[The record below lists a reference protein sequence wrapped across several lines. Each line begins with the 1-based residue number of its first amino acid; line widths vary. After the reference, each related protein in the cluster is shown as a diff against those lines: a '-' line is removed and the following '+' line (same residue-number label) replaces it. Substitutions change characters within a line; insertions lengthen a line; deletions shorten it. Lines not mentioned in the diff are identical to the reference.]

1 MGIRLLNKYIK
12 TNCKNGV
19 NVIKMENLRG
29 KYIAIDTSIYLYRF
43 LQEEVLLENF
53 YLLLSLLKF
62 YNITGIF
69 VFDGKPPEEK
79 YKLIDKRNSVKAE
92 AREKYKELEMKIN
105 KINDNDNYN
114 DNDYGKEEKND
125 IQNEMVELKKKFVK
139 LERYHIEIVKKL
151 ITAFGES
158 YIDAEGEADQLCAK
172 LVIKKIAY
180 ACLSEDMDLFL
191 YGCPRVL
198 RYLSL
203 LNESMVLYNLSEIL
217 KELEIS
223 LNDFR
228 QICVLSGTDYNDN
241 NIGLDLYKSVEFY
254 KTYKNDEKNNN
265 NIDFYTWI
273 DNNMKGIVNIIEL
286 YLINNM
292 FLLDNVNLKQYKI
305 NRTLIDKDNIKE
317 IMKQDGFI
325 FVN

>member
-19 NVIKMENLRG
+19 SVIKMEELRG

-53 YLLLSLLKF
+53 YLLLSLLKY
-62 YNITGIF
+62 YNIIGIF

-79 YKLIDKRNSVKAE
+79 YKIIEKRNSIKEE

-105 KINDNDNYN
+105 KMKINKINDNEYE
-114 DNDYGKEEKND
+114 KEEKNEL
-125 IQNEMVELKKKFVK
+125 QNEMVELKKKFVK
-139 LERYHIEIVKKL
+139 LERYHIDSIKKL

-180 ACLSEDMDLFL
+180 ACLSEDMDMFL

-203 LNESMVLYNLSEIL
+203 LNETIVLYNLSEIL
-217 KELEIS
+217 KELEIPLS
-223 LNDFR
+223 EFR
-228 QICVLSGTDYNDN
+228 QICVLSGTDYNN
-241 NIGLDLYKSVEFY
+241 NVNGLDLYKSVEFY
-254 KTYKNDEKNNN
+254 KIYKNDGKNN
-265 NIDFYTWI
+265 NIDFYTWL
-273 DNNMKGIVNIIEL
+273 DNNMKGFVNIIEL
-286 YLINNM
+286 YIINNM
-292 FLLDNVNLKQYKI
+292 FLLDNVNLKRYKI
-305 NRTLIDKDNIKE
+305 NKTLINKDNIKE

>member
-19 NVIKMENLRG
+19 SVIKMEDLRG

-79 YKLIDKRNSVKAE
+79 YKLIQKRNNVKEE
-92 AREKYKELEMKIN
+92 AREKYRELELKVN
-105 KINDNDNYN
+105 EINDNEYER
-114 DNDYGKEEKND
+114 EEKNVL
-125 IQNEMVELKKKFVK
+125 QNEMVELKKKFVK

-241 NIGLDLYKSVEFY
+241 NNGLDLYKSVEFY
-254 KTYKNDEKNNN
+254 KNYKNDEKNNN
-265 NIDFYTWI
+265 IDFYTWL
-273 DNNMKGIVNIIEL
+273 DNNMKGLINIIEL

-292 FLLDNVNLKQYKI
+292 FLLDNVNLKRYKI

>member
-19 NVIKMENLRG
+19 SVIKMEDLRG

-79 YKLIDKRNSVKAE
+79 YKLIEKRKNIKAE
-92 AREKYKELEMKIN
+92 AHEKYKKLEIKIN
-105 KINDNDNYN
+105 EINDSENDSEYE
-114 DNDYGKEEKND
+114 KKEKNVL
-125 IQNEMVELKKKFVK
+125 QNEMVELKKKFIK
-139 LERYHIEIVKKL
+139 LERYHIDSIKKL
-151 ITAFGES
+151 ITAFGEI
-158 YIDAEGEADQLCAK
+158 YIDAEGEAEQLCAK

-217 KELEIS
+217 KELQIS
-223 LNDFR
+223 LSDFR
-228 QICVLSGTDYNDN
+228 QICVLSGTDYNNDDN
-241 NIGLDLYKSVEFY
+241 GLDLYKSVEFY
-254 KTYKNDEKNNN
+254 KNYKNDEKNNN
-265 NIDFYTWI
+265 IDFYTWL
-273 DNNMKGIVNIIEL
+273 DNNMKGLINIIEL

-292 FLLDNVNLKQYKI
+292 FLLDNVNLKRYKI

>member
-12 TNCKNGV
+12 TNCKKGV

-29 KYIAIDTSIYLYRF
+29 KYIVIDTSIYLYRF

-53 YLLLSLLKF
+53 YLLLSLLKY

-79 YKLIDKRNSVKAE
+79 YKLIQKRNSVKAE
-92 AREKYKELEMKIN
+92 AREKYKELEIKIN
-105 KINDNDNYN
+105 EINDNEYEKE
-114 DNDYGKEEKND
+114 GKNVIE
-125 IQNEMVELKKKFVK
+125 NEMVELKKKFVK
-139 LERYHIEIVKKL
+139 LERYHIDSIKKL

-241 NIGLDLYKSVEFY
+241 NNGLDLYKSVEFY
-254 KTYKNDEKNNN
+254 KSYKNDEKNNNN

-273 DNNMKGIVNIIEL
+273 DNNMKGTVNIIEL
-286 YLINNM
+286 YVINNM
-292 FLLDNVNLKQYKI
+292 FLLDNVNLKRYKI
-305 NRTLIDKDNIKE
+305 NRTLIDKNNIKE

>member
-1 MGIRLLNKYIK
+1 
-12 TNCKNGV
+12 
-19 NVIKMENLRG
+19 
-29 KYIAIDTSIYLYRF
+29 
-43 LQEEVLLENF
+43 
-53 YLLLSLLKF
+53 
-62 YNITGIF
+62 
-69 VFDGKPPEEK
+69 
-79 YKLIDKRNSVKAE
+79 
-92 AREKYKELEMKIN
+92 MKIN
-105 KINDNDNYN
+105 KINN
-114 DNDYGKEEKND
+114 NDYEREEKND
-125 IQNEMVELKKKFVK
+125 ILNEMVELKKKFVK
-139 LERYHIEIVKKL
+139 LERYHIEIIKKL

-158 YIDAEGEADQLCAK
+158 YIDAEGEADQLCSK

-228 QICVLSGTDYNDN
+228 QICVLSGTDYNNNN
-241 NIGLDLYKSVEFY
+241 NIGIDLYKSVEFY
-254 KTYKNDEKNNN
+254 KSYKNDEKNN

-273 DNNMKGIVNIIEL
+273 DNNMNGIVNIIEL

>member
-19 NVIKMENLRG
+19 CVIKMEDLRG

-79 YKLIDKRNSVKAE
+79 YKLIEKRKNIKEE
-92 AREKYKELEMKIN
+92 AREKYRELELKMN
-105 KINDNDNYN
+105 EINDNEYE
-114 DNDYGKEEKND
+114 KEEKNVL
-125 IQNEMVELKKKFVK
+125 QNEMVELKKKFVK
-139 LERYHIEIVKKL
+139 LERYHIDSIKKL

-223 LNDFR
+223 LSDFR
-228 QICVLSGTDYNDN
+228 QICVLSGTDYNNDDN
-241 NIGLDLYKSVEFY
+241 GLDLYKSVEFY
-254 KTYKNDEKNNN
+254 KSYKNDEKNNN
-265 NIDFYTWI
+265 IDFYTWL
-273 DNNMKGIVNIIEL
+273 DNNMKGLINIIEL

-292 FLLDNVNLKQYKI
+292 FLLDNVNLKRYKI

-317 IMKQDGFI
+317 IMKHDGFI

>member
-12 TNCKNGV
+12 TNCKKGV

-29 KYIAIDTSIYLYRF
+29 KYIVIDTSIYLYRF

-53 YLLLSLLKF
+53 YLLLSLLKY

-79 YKLIDKRNSVKAE
+79 YKLIQKRNSVKAE
-92 AREKYKELEMKIN
+92 AREKYKELEIKIN
-105 KINDNDNYN
+105 EINDNEYEKE
-114 DNDYGKEEKND
+114 GKNVIE
-125 IQNEMVELKKKFVK
+125 NEMVELKKKFVK
-139 LERYHIEIVKKL
+139 LERYHIDSIKKL

-191 YGCPRVL
+191 YGCPKVL

-241 NIGLDLYKSVEFY
+241 NGLDLYKSVEFY
-254 KTYKNDEKNNN
+254 KSYKNDEKNNN

-286 YLINNM
+286 YVINNM
-292 FLLDNVNLKQYKI
+292 FLLDNVNLKLYKI

>member
-19 NVIKMENLRG
+19 NVIKMEDLRG

-79 YKLIDKRNSVKAE
+79 YKLIEKRNNVKEE
-92 AREKYKELEMKIN
+92 AREKYRELEVKMN
-105 KINDNDNYN
+105 KINDNEYE
-114 DNDYGKEEKND
+114 KEEKNLL
-125 IQNEMVELKKKFVK
+125 QNKMVELKKKFVK
-139 LERYHIEIVKKL
+139 LERYHNDSIKKL

-158 YIDAEGEADQLCAK
+158 YIEAEGEADQLCAK

-223 LNDFR
+223 LSDFR
-228 QICVLSGTDYNDN
+228 QICVLSGTDYNNHDN
-241 NIGLDLYKSVEFY
+241 SLDLYKSVEFY
-254 KTYKNDEKNNN
+254 KSYKNDEKNNN
-265 NIDFYTWI
+265 IDFYTWL
-273 DNNMKGIVNIIEL
+273 DNNMKGLINIIEL
-286 YLINNM
+286 YVINNM
-292 FLLDNVNLKQYKI
+292 FLLDNVNLKHYKI

>member
-19 NVIKMENLRG
+19 SVIKMEVLRG

-53 YLLLSLLKF
+53 YLLLSLFKF

-79 YKLIDKRNSVKAE
+79 YKLIEKRNSLKAE

-105 KINDNDNYN
+105 KINDNDYER
-114 DNDYGKEEKND
+114 EEKND

-139 LERYHIEIVKKL
+139 LERYHIDSIKKL

-241 NIGLDLYKSVEFY
+241 NGLDLYKSVEFY
-254 KTYKNDEKNNN
+254 KSYKNDEKNNN

>member
-19 NVIKMENLRG
+19 SVIKMEGLRG

-79 YKLIDKRNSVKAE
+79 YKLIEKRKNVKEE
-92 AREKYKELEMKIN
+92 AREKYRELELKMN
-105 KINDNDNYN
+105 EINDNEYERGEKHALQN
-114 DNDYGKEEKND
+114 DL
-125 IQNEMVELKKKFVK
+125 VELKKKFVK
-139 LERYHIEIVKKL
+139 LERYHIDSIKKL

-217 KELEIS
+217 KELKIS
-223 LNDFR
+223 LSDFR
-228 QICVLSGTDYNDN
+228 QICVLSGTDYNNDKN
-241 NIGLDLYKSVEFY
+241 GLDLYKSVEFY
-254 KTYKNDEKNNN
+254 KTYKNDEGNN
-265 NIDFYTWI
+265 NIDFYTWL
-273 DNNMKGIVNIIEL
+273 DNNMKGIINIIEL
-286 YLINNM
+286 YVINNM
-292 FLLDNVNLKQYKI
+292 FLLDNVNLKRYKI
-305 NRTLIDKDNIKE
+305 NRSLIDKDNIKE

>member
-12 TNCKNGV
+12 TNCKKGV

-105 KINDNDNYN
+105 KINN
-114 DNDYGKEEKND
+114 NDYEREEKND

-139 LERYHIEIVKKL
+139 LERYHIEIIKKL

-228 QICVLSGTDYNDN
+228 QICVLSGTDYNNNN
-241 NIGLDLYKSVEFY
+241 NIGIDLYKSVEFY
-254 KTYKNDEKNNN
+254 KSYKNDEKNN

-273 DNNMKGIVNIIEL
+273 DNNMNGIVNIIEL

>member
-12 TNCKNGV
+12 TNCKKGV

-29 KYIAIDTSIYLYRF
+29 KYIVIDTSIYLYRF

-53 YLLLSLLKF
+53 YLLLSLLKY

-79 YKLIDKRNSVKAE
+79 YKLIQKRNSVKAE
-92 AREKYKELEMKIN
+92 AREKYKELEIKIN
-105 KINDNDNYN
+105 EINDNEYEKE
-114 DNDYGKEEKND
+114 GKNVIE
-125 IQNEMVELKKKFVK
+125 NEMVELKKKFVK
-139 LERYHIEIVKKL
+139 LERYHIDSIKKL

-241 NIGLDLYKSVEFY
+241 NNGLDLYKSVEFY
-254 KTYKNDEKNNN
+254 KSYKNDEKNNN

-286 YLINNM
+286 YVINNM
-292 FLLDNVNLKQYKI
+292 FLLDNVNLKRYKI
-305 NRTLIDKDNIKE
+305 NRTLIDKNNIKE

>member
-19 NVIKMENLRG
+19 NVIKMEDLRG

-79 YKLIDKRNSVKAE
+79 YKLIQKRNNVKEE
-92 AREKYKELEMKIN
+92 AREKYRELELKVN
-105 KINDNDNYN
+105 EINDNEYE
-114 DNDYGKEEKND
+114 KEEKNVL
-125 IQNEMVELKKKFVK
+125 QNEMVELKKKFVK
-139 LERYHIEIVKKL
+139 LERYHIDSIKKL

-158 YIDAEGEADQLCAK
+158 YIEAEGEADQLCAK

-223 LNDFR
+223 LSEFR
-228 QICVLSGTDYNDN
+228 QICVLSGTDYNNEN
-241 NIGLDLYKSVEFY
+241 NGLDLYKSVEFY
-254 KTYKNDEKNNN
+254 KSYKNDEKNNN
-265 NIDFYTWI
+265 IDFYTWL
-273 DNNMKGIVNIIEL
+273 DNNMKGFINIIEL

-292 FLLDNVNLKQYKI
+292 FLLDNVNLKRYKI

>member
-19 NVIKMENLRG
+19 SVIKMEDLRG

-53 YLLLSLLKF
+53 YLLLSLFKF

-79 YKLIDKRNSVKAE
+79 YKLIEKRNNVKEE
-92 AREKYKELEMKIN
+92 AREKYRELEVKMN
-105 KINDNDNYN
+105 EINDNEYE
-114 DNDYGKEEKND
+114 KEEKNVL
-125 IQNEMVELKKKFVK
+125 QNEMVELKKKFVK
-139 LERYHIEIVKKL
+139 LERYHIDSIKKL
-151 ITAFGES
+151 ITASGES
-158 YIDAEGEADQLCAK
+158 YIEAEGEADQLCAK

-228 QICVLSGTDYNDN
+228 QICVLSGTDYNNDDN
-241 NIGLDLYKSVEFY
+241 GLDLYKSVEFY
-254 KTYKNDEKNNN
+254 KSYKNDEKNNN
-265 NIDFYTWI
+265 IDFYTWL
-273 DNNMKGIVNIIEL
+273 DNNMKGLINIIEL

-292 FLLDNVNLKQYKI
+292 FLLDNVNLKRYKI

-317 IMKQDGFI
+317 IMKHDGFI

>member
-19 NVIKMENLRG
+19 CVIKMEDLRG

-62 YNITGIF
+62 YNIAGIF

-79 YKLIDKRNSVKAE
+79 YKLIEKRNNVKEE
-92 AREKYKELEMKIN
+92 AREKYRELEVKMN
-105 KINDNDNYN
+105 EINDNEYE
-114 DNDYGKEEKND
+114 KEEKNVL
-125 IQNEMVELKKKFVK
+125 QNKMVELKKKFVK
-139 LERYHIEIVKKL
+139 LERYHIDSIKKL

-158 YIDAEGEADQLCAK
+158 YIEAEGEADQLCAK

-223 LNDFR
+223 LSDFR
-228 QICVLSGTDYNDN
+228 QICVLSGTDYNNHDN
-241 NIGLDLYKSVEFY
+241 GLDLYKSVEFY
-254 KTYKNDEKNNN
+254 KSYKNDEKNNN
-265 NIDFYTWI
+265 IDFYTWL
-273 DNNMKGIVNIIEL
+273 DNNMKGLINIIEL
-286 YLINNM
+286 YVINNM
-292 FLLDNVNLKQYKI
+292 FLLDNVNLKRYKI

>member
-12 TNCKNGV
+12 TNCKNGIS
-19 NVIKMENLRG
+19 VIKMEDLRG

-53 YLLLSLLKF
+53 YLLLSLLKY

-79 YKLIDKRNSVKAE
+79 YKLIQKRNSVKAE
-92 AREKYKELEMKIN
+92 AREKYKELEIKIN
-105 KINDNDNYN
+105 EINDNVYEKE
-114 DNDYGKEEKND
+114 GKNVIE
-125 IQNEMVELKKKFVK
+125 NEMVELKKKFVK
-139 LERYHIEIVKKL
+139 LERYHIDSIKKL

-203 LNESMVLYNLSEIL
+203 LNE
-217 KELEIS
+217 
-223 LNDFR
+223 
-228 QICVLSGTDYNDN
+228 
-241 NIGLDLYKSVEFY
+241 
-254 KTYKNDEKNNN
+254 
-265 NIDFYTWI
+265 
-273 DNNMKGIVNIIEL
+273 
-286 YLINNM
+286 
-292 FLLDNVNLKQYKI
+292 
-305 NRTLIDKDNIKE
+305 
-317 IMKQDGFI
+317 
-325 FVN
+325 

>member
-19 NVIKMENLRG
+19 SVIKMEDLRG

-53 YLLLSLLKF
+53 YLLLSLFKF

-79 YKLIDKRNSVKAE
+79 YKLIEKRNNVKEE
-92 AREKYKELEMKIN
+92 AREKYRELEVKMN
-105 KINDNDNYN
+105 EINDNEYE
-114 DNDYGKEEKND
+114 KEEKNVL
-125 IQNEMVELKKKFVK
+125 QNEMVELKKKFVK
-139 LERYHIEIVKKL
+139 LERYHIDSIKKL

-158 YIDAEGEADQLCAK
+158 YIEAEGEADQLCAK

-228 QICVLSGTDYNDN
+228 QICVLSGTDYNNDDN
-241 NIGLDLYKSVEFY
+241 GLDLYKSVEFY
-254 KTYKNDEKNNN
+254 KSYKNDEKNNN
-265 NIDFYTWI
+265 IDFYTWL
-273 DNNMKGIVNIIEL
+273 DNNMKGLINIIEL

-292 FLLDNVNLKQYKI
+292 FLLDNVNLKRYKI

>member
-79 YKLIDKRNSVKAE
+79 YKLIEKRNNVKEE

-105 KINDNDNYN
+105 KINDNDYER
-114 DNDYGKEEKND
+114 EEKND
-125 IQNEMVELKKKFVK
+125 IQNKMVELKKKFVK
-139 LERYHIEIVKKL
+139 LERYHIEIIKKL

-217 KELEIS
+217 KELEIT

-228 QICVLSGTDYNDN
+228 QICVLSGTDYNNNN
-241 NIGLDLYKSVEFY
+241 NIGIDLYKSVEFY
-254 KTYKNDEKNNN
+254 KSYKNDEKNN

>member
-12 TNCKNGV
+12 TNCKNGIS
-19 NVIKMENLRG
+19 VIKMENLRG

-79 YKLIDKRNSVKAE
+79 YKLIEKRNSVKAE

-105 KINDNDNYN
+105 KINDNDYER
-114 DNDYGKEEKND
+114 EEKND

-139 LERYHIEIVKKL
+139 LERYHIDSIKKL

>member
-12 TNCKNGV
+12 TNCKKGV

-29 KYIAIDTSIYLYRF
+29 KYIVIDTSIYLYRF

-53 YLLLSLLKF
+53 YLLLSLLKY

-79 YKLIDKRNSVKAE
+79 YKLIQKRNSVKAE
-92 AREKYKELEMKIN
+92 AREKYKELEIKIN
-105 KINDNDNYN
+105 EINDNEYEKE
-114 DNDYGKEEKND
+114 GKNVIE
-125 IQNEMVELKKKFVK
+125 NEMVELKKKFVK
-139 LERYHIEIVKKL
+139 LERYHIDSIKKL

-158 YIDAEGEADQLCAK
+158 YIDAEGEADQICAK

-241 NIGLDLYKSVEFY
+241 NGLDLYKSVEFY
-254 KTYKNDEKNNN
+254 KSYKNDEKNNN

-286 YLINNM
+286 YVINNM
-292 FLLDNVNLKQYKI
+292 FLLDNVNLKLYKI

>member
-12 TNCKNGV
+12 TNCKNGIS
-19 NVIKMENLRG
+19 VIKMENLRG

-105 KINDNDNYN
+105 KINN
-114 DNDYGKEEKND
+114 NDYEREEKND

-139 LERYHIEIVKKL
+139 LERYHIEIIKKL

-228 QICVLSGTDYNDN
+228 QICVLSGTDYNNN
-241 NIGLDLYKSVEFY
+241 NIGIDLYKSVEFY
-254 KTYKNDEKNNN
+254 KSYKNDEKNN

-273 DNNMKGIVNIIEL
+273 DNNMNGIVNIIEL

>member
-19 NVIKMENLRG
+19 SVIKMEDLRG

-79 YKLIDKRNSVKAE
+79 YKLIEKRNNVKEE
-92 AREKYKELEMKIN
+92 AREKYRELELKMN
-105 KINDNDNYN
+105 EINDNEYER
-114 DNDYGKEEKND
+114 EEKNVL
-125 IQNEMVELKKKFVK
+125 QNEMVELKKKFVK
-139 LERYHIEIVKKL
+139 LERYHIDSIKKL

-158 YIDAEGEADQLCAK
+158 YIEAEGEADQLCAK

-223 LNDFR
+223 LSDFR
-228 QICVLSGTDYNDN
+228 QICVLSGTDYNNDDN
-241 NIGLDLYKSVEFY
+241 GLDLYKSVEFY
-254 KTYKNDEKNNN
+254 KSYKNDEKNNN
-265 NIDFYTWI
+265 IDFYTWL
-273 DNNMKGIVNIIEL
+273 DNNMKGFINIIEL

-292 FLLDNVNLKQYKI
+292 FLLDNVNLKRYKI

>member
-19 NVIKMENLRG
+19 SVIKMENLRG

-79 YKLIDKRNSVKAE
+79 YKLIDKRNIVKAE
-92 AREKYKELEMKIN
+92 ARKKYKELEMKIN
-105 KINDNDNYN
+105 
-114 DNDYGKEEKND
+114 DNDYEREEKND

-139 LERYHIEIVKKL
+139 LERYHIDSIKKL

-180 ACLSEDMDLFL
+180 ACLSEDMDLFI

-223 LNDFR
+223 LSDFR
-228 QICVLSGTDYNDN
+228 QICVLSGTDYNNDN
-241 NIGLDLYKSVEFY
+241 NGLDLYKSVEFY
-254 KTYKNDEKNNN
+254 KSYKNDEKNN

-273 DNNMKGIVNIIEL
+273 DNNMKGLINIIEL

-292 FLLDNVNLKQYKI
+292 FLLDNVNLKRYKI

>member
-12 TNCKNGV
+12 TNCKKGV

-29 KYIAIDTSIYLYRF
+29 KYIVIDTSIYLYRF

-53 YLLLSLLKF
+53 YLLLSLLKY

-79 YKLIDKRNSVKAE
+79 YKLIQKRNSVKAE
-92 AREKYKELEMKIN
+92 AREKYKELEIKIN
-105 KINDNDNYN
+105 EINDNVYEKE
-114 DNDYGKEEKND
+114 GKNVIE
-125 IQNEMVELKKKFVK
+125 NEMVELKKKFVK
-139 LERYHIEIVKKL
+139 LERYHIDSIKKL

-241 NIGLDLYKSVEFY
+241 NGLDLYKSVEFY
-254 KTYKNDEKNNN
+254 KSYKNDEKNNN

-286 YLINNM
+286 YVINNM
-292 FLLDNVNLKQYKI
+292 FLLDNVNLKLYKI

>member
-12 TNCKNGV
+12 TNCKKGV

-29 KYIAIDTSIYLYRF
+29 KYIVIDTSIYLYRF

-53 YLLLSLLKF
+53 YLLLSLLKY

-79 YKLIDKRNSVKAE
+79 YKLIQKRNSVKAE
-92 AREKYKELEMKIN
+92 AREKYKELEIKIN
-105 KINDNDNYN
+105 EINDNVYEKE
-114 DNDYGKEEKND
+114 GKNVIE
-125 IQNEMVELKKKFVK
+125 NEMVELKKKFVK
-139 LERYHIEIVKKL
+139 LERYHIDSIKKL

-241 NIGLDLYKSVEFY
+241 NGLDLYKSVEFY
-254 KTYKNDEKNNN
+254 KSYKNDEKNNN

-292 FLLDNVNLKQYKI
+292 FLLDNVNLKLYKI

>member
-19 NVIKMENLRG
+19 SFIKMEELRG
-29 KYIAIDTSIYLYRF
+29 KYISIDTSIYLYRF

-62 YNITGIF
+62 YNIKSIF

-79 YKLIDKRNSVKAE
+79 YKLIEKRNYVKEE
-92 AREKYKELEMKIN
+92 AREKYRELELKVNEIN
-105 KINDNDNYN
+105 NNHDES
-114 DNDYGKEEKND
+114 GEKN
-125 IQNEMVELKKKFVK
+125 ILQNEMVKLKKKFVK
-139 LERYHIEIVKKL
+139 LERYHIDSIKKL

-158 YIDAEGEADQLCAK
+158 YIEAESEAEQLCAK

-191 YGCPRVL
+191 YGCPKVL

-223 LNDFR
+223 LSDFR
-228 QICVLSGTDYNDN
+228 QICVLSGTDYNEN
-241 NIGLDLYKSVEFY
+241 VKGLDLYKSVEFY

-265 NIDFYTWI
+265 IDFYTWL
-273 DNNMKGIVNIIEL
+273 DNNMKGLINIIEL

-292 FLLDNVNLKQYKI
+292 FLLDNINLKRYKI
-305 NRTLIDKDNIKE
+305 NKTLIDKDNIKE

-325 FVN
+325 FVS

>member
-12 TNCKNGV
+12 TNCKKGV
-19 NVIKMENLRG
+19 NMIKMENLRG

-105 KINDNDNYN
+105 KINN
-114 DNDYGKEEKND
+114 NDYEREEKND

-139 LERYHIEIVKKL
+139 LERYHIEIIKKL

-228 QICVLSGTDYNDN
+228 QICVLSGTDYNNN
-241 NIGLDLYKSVEFY
+241 NIGIDLYKSVEFY
-254 KTYKNDEKNNN
+254 KSYKNDEKNN

-273 DNNMKGIVNIIEL
+273 DNNMNGIVNIIEL

-325 FVN
+325 FVS

>member
-19 NVIKMENLRG
+19 SVIKMKDLRG

-79 YKLIDKRNSVKAE
+79 YKLIEKRNNVKEE
-92 AREKYKELEMKIN
+92 AREKYRELELKMN
-105 KINDNDNYN
+105 EINDTEYE
-114 DNDYGKEEKND
+114 KEEKNVL
-125 IQNEMVELKKKFVK
+125 QNEMVELKKKFVK
-139 LERYHIEIVKKL
+139 LERYHIDSIKKL

-158 YIDAEGEADQLCAK
+158 YIEAEGEADQLCAK

-223 LNDFR
+223 LSDFR
-228 QICVLSGTDYNDN
+228 QICVLSGTDYNNDDN
-241 NIGLDLYKSVEFY
+241 GLDLYKSVEFY
-254 KTYKNDEKNNN
+254 KSYKNDEKNNN
-265 NIDFYTWI
+265 IDFYTWL
-273 DNNMKGIVNIIEL
+273 DNNMKGLINIIEL

-292 FLLDNVNLKQYKI
+292 FLLDNVNLKRYKI

>member
-12 TNCKNGV
+12 TNCKKGV

-29 KYIAIDTSIYLYRF
+29 KYIVIDTSIYLYRF

-53 YLLLSLLKF
+53 YLLLSLLKY

-79 YKLIDKRNSVKAE
+79 YKLIQKRNSVKAE
-92 AREKYKELEMKIN
+92 AREKYKELEI
-105 KINDNDNYN
+105 KINDNEYEKE
-114 DNDYGKEEKND
+114 GKNVIE
-125 IQNEMVELKKKFVK
+125 NEMVELKKKFVK
-139 LERYHIEIVKKL
+139 LERYHIDSIKKL

-241 NIGLDLYKSVEFY
+241 NNGLDLYKSVEFY
-254 KTYKNDEKNNN
+254 KSYKNDEKNNNN

-286 YLINNM
+286 YVINNM
-292 FLLDNVNLKQYKI
+292 FLLDNVNLKRYKI
-305 NRTLIDKDNIKE
+305 NRTLIDKNNIKE

>member
-19 NVIKMENLRG
+19 SVIKMEDLRG

-53 YLLLSLLKF
+53 YLLLSLFKF

-79 YKLIDKRNSVKAE
+79 YKLIEKRNNLKEE
-92 AREKYKELEMKIN
+92 AREKYRELELKMN
-105 KINDNDNYN
+105 EINDNEYE
-114 DNDYGKEEKND
+114 KEEKNVL
-125 IQNEMVELKKKFVK
+125 QNEMVELKKKFVK
-139 LERYHIEIVKKL
+139 LERYHIDSIKKL
-151 ITAFGES
+151 IMAFGES
-158 YIDAEGEADQLCAK
+158 YIEAEGEADQLCAK

-228 QICVLSGTDYNDN
+228 QICVLSGTDYNNDDN
-241 NIGLDLYKSVEFY
+241 SLDLYKSVEFY
-254 KTYKNDEKNNN
+254 KSYKNDKKNNN
-265 NIDFYTWI
+265 NIDFYTWL
-273 DNNMKGIVNIIEL
+273 DNNMKGLINIIEL
-286 YLINNM
+286 YVINNM
-292 FLLDNVNLKQYKI
+292 FLLDNVNLKRYKI

>member
-19 NVIKMENLRG
+19 NFVKMEELRG
-29 KYIAIDTSIYLYRF
+29 KYIAIDTYIYLYRF

-53 YLLLSLLKF
+53 YLLLSLLKI
-62 YNITGIF
+62 YNIRGIF

-79 YKLIDKRNSVKAE
+79 YKLIKKRNIIKDE
-92 AREKYKELEMKIN
+92 AREKYKELEVKFSEIVNNSYKI
-105 KINDNDNYN
+105 D
-114 DNDYGKEEKND
+114 EKYVLE
-125 IQNEMVELKKKFVK
+125 NEMIELKKKFIKV
-139 LERYHIEIVKKL
+139 ERYHIEIVKRL

-158 YIDAEGEADQLCAK
+158 YIDAEGEAEQLCAK

-180 ACLSEDMDLFL
+180 ACLSEDMDLFV

-203 LNESMVLYNLSEIL
+203 LNETVVLYNLSEIL
-217 KELEIS
+217 KELQIS

-228 QICVLSGTDYNDN
+228 QICVLSGTDYNN
-241 NIGLDLYKSVEFY
+241 NCTGIDLYKSVEIY
-254 KTYKNDEKNNN
+254 KKYKNENNN

-273 DNNMKGIVNIIEL
+273 DNNMRGIVNTIEL
-286 YLINNM
+286 YIINNM
-292 FLLDNVNLKQYKI
+292 FLLDNISLKKYKI
-305 NRTLIDKDNIKE
+305 NRSLIDKDSIKK
-317 IMKQDGFI
+317 IMKNDGFI

>member
-12 TNCKNGV
+12 TNCKKGV

-29 KYIAIDTSIYLYRF
+29 KYIVIDTSIYLYRF

-53 YLLLSLLKF
+53 YLLLSLLKY

-79 YKLIDKRNSVKAE
+79 YKLIQKRNSVKAA
-92 AREKYKELEMKIN
+92 AREKYKELEIKIN
-105 KINDNDNYN
+105 EINDNEYEKE
-114 DNDYGKEEKND
+114 GKNVIE
-125 IQNEMVELKKKFVK
+125 NEMVELKKKFVK
-139 LERYHIEIVKKL
+139 LERYHIDSIKKL
-151 ITAFGES
+151 ITSFGES

-191 YGCPRVL
+191 YGCPKVL

-241 NIGLDLYKSVEFY
+241 NGLDLYKSVEFY
-254 KTYKNDEKNNN
+254 KSYKNDEKNNNN

-286 YLINNM
+286 YVINNM
-292 FLLDNVNLKQYKI
+292 FLLDNVNLKLYKI

>member
-12 TNCKNGV
+12 TNCKKGV
-19 NVIKMENLRG
+19 NMIKMENLRG

-105 KINDNDNYN
+105 KINN
-114 DNDYGKEEKND
+114 NDYEREEKND

-139 LERYHIEIVKKL
+139 LERYHIEIIKKL

-228 QICVLSGTDYNDN
+228 QICVLSGTDYNNN
-241 NIGLDLYKSVEFY
+241 NIGIDLYKSVEFY
-254 KTYKNDEKNNN
+254 KSYKNDEKNN

-273 DNNMKGIVNIIEL
+273 DNNMNGIVNIIEL

>member
-12 TNCKNGV
+12 NNCKNA
-19 NVIKMENLRG
+19 IKIIHMGELKG

-62 YNITGIF
+62 YNINAIF

-79 YKLIDKRNSVKAE
+79 YKLIEKRNSTKEVAKSE
-92 AREKYKELEMKIN
+92 YKKLENKMEKFTVDCEEKYI
-105 KINDNDNYN
+105 
-114 DNDYGKEEKND
+114 
-125 IQNEMVELKKKFVK
+125 IQNEMAELRKKFVK
-139 LERYHIEIVKKL
+139 IEKTHIETIKNL
-151 ITAFGES
+151 INAFGES

-172 LVIKKIAY
+172 LVIKKVAY

-203 LNESMVLYNLSEIL
+203 LNETMVMYNLSEIL
-217 KELEIS
+217 NELKINLTE
-223 LNDFR
+223 FR

-241 NIGLDLYKSVEFY
+241 GVDLYKSIEIY
-254 KTYKNDEKNNN
+254 NNYKNDNSKNIN
-265 NIDFYTWI
+265 DFYTWI
-273 DNNMKGIVNIIEL
+273 ERNSNNINANITANIIEL

-292 FLLDNVNLKQYKI
+292 FLLDNINLNKYKI
-305 NRTLIDKDNIKE
+305 HKPLINKNIIKE
-317 IMKQDGFI
+317 IMREDGFI

>member
-19 NVIKMENLRG
+19 SVIKMDDLRG

-79 YKLIDKRNSVKAE
+79 YKLIEKRNNVKEE
-92 AREKYKELEMKIN
+92 AREKYRELEVKMN
-105 KINDNDNYN
+105 EINDNEYE
-114 DNDYGKEEKND
+114 KEEKNVL
-125 IQNEMVELKKKFVK
+125 QNEMVELKKKFVK
-139 LERYHIEIVKKL
+139 LERYHIDSIKKL

-158 YIDAEGEADQLCAK
+158 YIEAEGEADQLCAK

-180 ACLSEDMDLFL
+180 ACLSEDMDMFL

-223 LNDFR
+223 LSDFR
-228 QICVLSGTDYNDN
+228 QICVLSGTDYNNDDK
-241 NIGLDLYKSVEFY
+241 GLDLYKSVEFY

-265 NIDFYTWI
+265 IDFYTWL
-273 DNNMKGIVNIIEL
+273 DNNMKGLINIIEL
-286 YLINNM
+286 YVINNM
-292 FLLDNVNLKQYKI
+292 FLLDNVNLKRYKI

>member
-12 TNCKNGV
+12 TNCKNGIS
-19 NVIKMENLRG
+19 VIKMENLRG

-79 YKLIDKRNSVKAE
+79 YKLIKKRNSVKAE

-105 KINDNDNYN
+105 KINDNDYER
-114 DNDYGKEEKND
+114 EEKND

-139 LERYHIEIVKKL
+139 LERYHIDSIKKL

-217 KELEIS
+217 KELKIS